1 MEPGDV
7 RAGRGEAQPS
17 GRSPTAAW
25 PGLTLCL
32 RKFPAESPGQK
43 LWSRMS
49 ECCPTATRSQVGGW
63 VSPQD
68 TNGSSGLGAGVQTEG
83 PG

>member
-49 ECCPTATRSQVGGW
+49 ECWPDSHQVTGGR
-63 VSPQD
+63 
-68 TNGSSGLGAGVQTEG
+68 LGEP
-83 PG
+83 PGY